1 MNLHQDKVTRTLF
14 CGTESSLPELISLQ
28 ITHHRFSQMHPT
40 GQAKLDMIQVKLLSP
55 SLVPP
60 EFLATNETWVYHRLS
75 PFRTLGLHLKVS
87 VTSRERYY
95 CIINT
100 TISLLDSKAEIE
112 SILLL

>member
-40 GQAKLDMIQVKLLSP
+40 GQAKLDMIQVKLPSPFSP

-60 EFLATNETWVYHRLS
+60 EFLATNET
-75 PFRTLGLHLKVS
+75 
-87 VTSRERYY
+87 
-95 CIINT
+95 
-100 TISLLDSKAEIE
+100 
-112 SILLL
+112 